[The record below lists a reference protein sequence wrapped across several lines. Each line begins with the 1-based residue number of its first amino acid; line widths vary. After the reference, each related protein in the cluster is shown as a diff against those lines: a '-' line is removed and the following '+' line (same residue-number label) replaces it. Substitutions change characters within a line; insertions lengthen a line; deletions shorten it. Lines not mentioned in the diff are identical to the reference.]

1 MRTPKSSRKNRTT
14 KKVRSIRRLST
25 PEWYQPCHRLWDDFC
40 RAMVPNILHEPDWQ
54 QYKLAHDT
62 ENLREVQD
70 EIDRVAKLLER

>member
-1 MRTPKSSRKNRTT
+1 MKTSKKNRTS
-14 KKVRSIRRLST
+14 KRVRDVRRLAT
-25 PEWYQPCHRLWDDFC
+25 PGWHQPTHRLWDDFC

-70 EIDRVAKLLER
+70 EIDRVAKLLEQ